1 VAAASDARSQGPA
14 PTARPAQ
21 ARVLNAGDAER
32 LVGAILATM
41 AALEKLLDQETS
53 LMRDGRIADALA
65 SERTKNELAG
75 TYLRQ
80 LETLKANAI
89 ALARFA
95 PGVLESLKAS
105 HKRFAG
111 VIETNQA
118 VLATARAV
126 SEGLIRSL
134 SEEVDAK
141 SRPTT
146 YGGNRQMTAPS
157 STAASPLVLSKR
169 L

>member
-1 VAAASDARSQGPA
+1 MQSAQQ
-14 PTARPAQ
+14 ARP
-21 ARVLNAGDAER
+21 RVHDAGEAER
-32 LVGAILATM
+32 LVSAILATM
-41 AALEKLLDQETS
+41 AALEKLLDEETG

-65 SERTKNELAG
+65 SERAKNELTG
-75 TYLRQ
+75 TYLKQ

-95 PGVLESLKAS
+95 PGALESLKAS

-134 SEEVDAK
+134 SEEVNAK
-141 SRPTT
+141 TRPST
-146 YGGNRQMTAPS
+146 YGGNRQLTPAGAP
-157 STAASPLVLSKR
+157 AASPLVISKR

>member
-1 VAAASDARSQGPA
+1 VAGASDPRQPPAA
-14 PTARPAQ
+14 PTGEHGRP
-21 ARVLNAGDAER
+21 RVHNAGEAER
-32 LVGAILATM
+32 LVSALLATM
-41 AALEKLLDQETS
+41 AALEKLLDEETG
-53 LMRDGRIADALA
+53 LMREGRIADALG
-65 SERTKNELAG
+65 SERAKNELTG

-95 PGVLESLKAS
+95 PGALESLKAS

-141 SRPTT
+141 TRPFT
-146 YGGNRQMTAPS
+146 YGGNRQLTPAAP
-157 STAASPLVLSKR
+157 AASPLVISKR

>member
-1 VAAASDARSQGPA
+1 VAAASDARS
-14 PTARPAQ
+14 AQ
-21 ARVLNAGDAER
+21 ARVLNAGEAER

-41 AALEKLLDQETS
+41 AALEKLLDDETD
-53 LMRDGRIADALA
+53 LMRKGRIADALA
-65 SERTKNELAG
+65 SERRKNELTG

-95 PGVLESLKAS
+95 PGALESLKAS

-141 SRPTT
+141 SRPST
-146 YGGNRQMTAPS
+146 YGGNRQMTTTSGP
-157 STAASPLVLSKR
+157 AASPLVISKR

>member
-1 VAAASDARSQGPA
+1 VLDAGE
-14 PTARPAQ
+14 
-21 ARVLNAGDAER
+21 AER
-32 LVGAILATM
+32 LVSAILATM
-41 AALEKLLDQETS
+41 AALEKLLDEETD
-53 LMRDGRIADALA
+53 LMRKGRIAEALA
-65 SERTKNELAG
+65 SERAKNELTG

-89 ALARFA
+89 ALARFT
-95 PGVLESLKAS
+95 PGALESLKAS

-141 SRPTT
+141 SRPST
-146 YGGNRQMTAPS
+146 YGGNRQMTATSGPS
-157 STAASPLVLSKR
+157 ASPLVLSKR

>member
-1 VAAASDARSQGPA
+1 VAAASDPRQQAAAAARQGQP
-14 PTARPAQ
+14 
-21 ARVLNAGDAER
+21 RVHDAGEAER
-32 LVGAILATM
+32 LVNTILATM
-41 AALEKLLDQETS
+41 AALERLLDEETG
-53 LMRDGRIADALA
+53 LMRDGRIADALG
-65 SERTKNELAG
+65 SERAKNELAG
-75 TYLRQ
+75 TYLKQ

-95 PGVLESLKAS
+95 PNALESLKAS

-134 SEEVDAK
+134 SEEVNAK
-141 SRPTT
+141 TRPLT
-146 YGGNRQMTAPS
+146 YGGNRQLTPAAAP
-157 STAASPLVLSKR
+157 AASPLVISKR
-169 L
+169 F